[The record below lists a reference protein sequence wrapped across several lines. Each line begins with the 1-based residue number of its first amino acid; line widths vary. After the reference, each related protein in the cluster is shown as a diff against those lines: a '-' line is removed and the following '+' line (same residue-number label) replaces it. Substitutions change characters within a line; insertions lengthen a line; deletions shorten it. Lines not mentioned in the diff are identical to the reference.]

1 MGWTSQYVLENEQG
15 ERYDLTAPAPV
26 YLVNVTGLGI
36 SNKRNYASIGGG
48 FFALVSDEKPQNPI
62 NGDLIY
68 LEGAYTNYH
77 NLVNWICR
85 AKALYF
91 CYTPLDTE
99 YRCRVKLNYI
109 NKARRDEGGK
119 MRAGISFHPETPLY
133 EPETSE
139 VVEPISEYAKAY
151 LEHNG
156 EYYYT
161 YDDNLV
167 YGPEISEDMHKQIVP
182 AGHEPSAFLLRYTG
196 AIKNPVIS
204 IVGASGK
211 VYGECHIADE
221 LVAGETLELCTAPD
235 NCYVKKISS
244 GGVETDLMLAS
255 LVDLA
260 FDPYPRAPVDESSV
274 LSIVGD
280 DPIAGTTELTVY
292 RYYGSV

>member
-48 FFALVSDEKPQNPI
+48 FFSLVSDEQPQNPI

-68 LEGAYTNYH
+68 LEGAYNNYQT
-77 NLVNWICR
+77 LVNWIAR
-85 AKALYF
+85 AKTLYF

-99 YRCRVKLNYI
+99 YRCSVRLNYI

-119 MRAGISFHPETPLY
+119 MRAGISFHPLTPLY

-151 LEHNG
+151 LEHDG
-156 EYYYT
+156 SYYYT
-161 YDDNLV
+161 YDDDLV

-204 IVGASGK
+204 VVGASGK
-211 VYGECHIADE
+211 VHGECHIADT
-221 LVAGETLELCTAPD
+221 LVAGETLELCTAPN
-235 NCYVKKISS
+235 NCYVHKIS
-244 GGVETDLMLAS
+244 GGVVTDLMMAS

-260 FDPYPRAPVDESSV
+260 YDPYPRAPVDESSV

-280 DPIAGTTELTVY
+280 EPIAGTTELTVY
-292 RYYGSV
+292 RYYRSV